1 MRFLSRLLFLCIA
14 SLGLNLPAH
23 AAVTVSSPGNGS
35 TVTSPFTLSATAS
48 ACGSQTIAT
57 MGYSLDNSSS
67 TTVVSGAVLQASV
80 TAAIGTH
87 ALHVKSW
94 GKAGASC
101 VTDVAITVA
110 AAASSAVPANAL
122 SNTNLETL
130 SSWTQIHD
138 TGTPGT
144 STGWMGMS
152 TSPAYNGSSRHFATT
167 YTYYG
172 GHRYTVSF
180 GNDTTAQNFLYDAWL
195 YISGSNTGIAN
206 IEMDLNQV
214 MANGQT
220 VIFGFQCDGWSGT
233 WDYTANTGTPTSPND
248 QWIKSSAPCNP
259 RSWGLNQWHHVQ
271 IAYSR
276 TTAGVVTYKYVT
288 QDGKQQNINATV
300 SSAFALG
307 WKPALITNFQVDGAT
322 SGSGS
327 SDIFLD
333 SLTISRW

>member
-1 MRFLSRLLFLCIA
+1 
-14 SLGLNLPAH
+14 
-23 AAVTVSSPGNGS
+23 
-35 TVTSPFTLSATAS
+35 
-48 ACGSQTIAT
+48 

-80 TAAIGTH
+80 TAAIGSHT
-87 ALHVKSW
+87 LHVKSW

-110 AAASSAVPANAL
+110 AASSAIPANAI
-122 SNTNLETL
+122 SNANLETL
-130 SSWTQIHD
+130 SNWVHVHD
-138 TGTPGT
+138 AGT
-144 STGWMGMS
+144 SGTSSGWMGMS
-152 TSPAYNGSSRHFATT
+152 TAPAYNGSARHFATT
-167 YTYYG
+167 YTDYG

-180 GNDTTAQNFLYDAWL
+180 GNDTTAQNFLYDAWV

-214 MANGQT
+214 MPNGQT
-220 VIFGFQCDGWSGT
+220 VIFGFQCDGWSRT

-248 QWIKSSAPCNP
+248 QWIKSAAPCNP
-259 RSWGLNQWHHVQ
+259 RSWALNQWHHVQ

-288 QDGKQQNINATV
+288 LDGKQQNINATV
-300 SSAFALG
+300 PSAFALG
-307 WKPALITNFQVDGAT
+307 WKPALITNFQVDGAS

-327 SDIFLD
+327 SDIFVD
-333 SLTISRW
+333 CLTITRW